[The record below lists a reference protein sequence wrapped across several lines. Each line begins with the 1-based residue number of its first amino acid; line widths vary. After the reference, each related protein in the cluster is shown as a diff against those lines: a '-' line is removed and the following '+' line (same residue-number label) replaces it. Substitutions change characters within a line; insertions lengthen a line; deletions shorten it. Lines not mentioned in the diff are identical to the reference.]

1 MEKKKFVRKQGRF
14 VLFLMLLLLF
24 PLGALAQQKLIKGQV
39 VDEMGEPIIGATV
52 MIKGVT
58 GGTITDIDG
67 NFSIQGKVGSTLS
80 VTYVGYAPLQVKVTK
95 QEGNKLV
102 MKEDAKVLDE
112 VVVVGMDTQK
122 RNTIT
127 AAVATLKDD
136 AIVNRP
142 VTDVTSA
149 LQGNIAGLN
158 FASDAVGGGVGG
170 EIGADIKFSIRG
182 IGSINGGEPYVLVDG
197 VEQSMQN
204 VNPADIASISVL
216 KDASASA
223 VYGAR
228 AAYGVVLVTTKSGK
242 KERASVTYRGTVG
255 FSSPINMPK
264 MMDALQYAAY
274 NNQQYDNGGASS
286 GLQKISDKTIE
297 KIKGFM
303 QNPYSA
309 EFPGIEPNT
318 TGDDWAGAYYN
329 QYGNTDWFDY
339 YFKDKSVRHS
349 HNLSVQGGSDKV
361 NYYIGMGY
369 TYQEGLLDK
378 VQDDLSKYNLNT
390 KLQFKT
396 SDWLRFN
403 LNNNITLQMIKRP
416 MANQLILYNKI
427 GSHRPTQVTE
437 LPVESEYNIPSWNEM
452 LYLKNS
458 NYQRNRISDA
468 LSLSATVTPLEGWDI
483 TGEMKIRFDVENND
497 LKMKDDQKYE
507 TPAGTFKPGDATNQ
521 RQGFAYPGISWKI
534 CISALIPA
542 VACSIIIC
550 RLICPAL
557 IPTSGEV
564 ISSRQWQVIRWS
576 YRNIRKNICTKM
588 VC

>member
-58 GGTITDIDG
+58 G
-67 NFSIQGKVGSTLS
+67 VGSTLS

-95 QEGNKLV
+95 QEGNELV

-228 AAYGVVLVTTKSGK
+228 AAYGVVLVTTKRKSQCYL
-242 KERASVTYRGTVG
+242 S
-255 FSSPINMPK
+255 
-264 MMDALQYAAY
+264 
-274 NNQQYDNGGASS
+274 
-286 GLQKISDKTIE
+286 
-297 KIKGFM
+297 
-303 QNPYSA
+303 
-309 EFPGIEPNT
+309 
-318 TGDDWAGAYYN
+318 W
-329 QYGNTDWFDY
+329 YGRFQ
-339 YFKDKSVRHS
+339 F
-349 HNLSVQGGSDKV
+349 
-361 NYYIGMGY
+361 
-369 TYQEGLLDK
+369 TYQHAE
-378 VQDDLSKYNLNT
+378 DD
-390 KLQFKT
+390 
-396 SDWLRFN
+396 
-403 LNNNITLQMIKRP
+403 
-416 MANQLILYNKI
+416 
-427 GSHRPTQVTE
+427 GCV
-437 LPVESEYNIPSWNEM
+437 
-452 LYLKNS
+452 
-458 NYQRNRISDA
+458 
-468 LSLSATVTPLEGWDI
+468 
-483 TGEMKIRFDVENND
+483 
-497 LKMKDDQKYE
+497 
-507 TPAGTFKPGDATNQ
+507 
-521 RQGFAYPGISWKI
+521 
-534 CISALIPA
+534 A
-542 VACSIIIC
+542 VCSI
-550 RLICPAL
+550 
-557 IPTSGEV
+557 
-564 ISSRQWQVIRWS
+564 
-576 YRNIRKNICTKM
+576 
-588 VC
+588 